1 VDRRR
6 GGGEARGAL
15 TPPRPG
21 PVRTY
26 LLRRVLTLIPL
37 LLGVTLLAFLLT
49 YLAPGDF
56 LSQMAENPML
66 SAETIDQMRRKFGL
80 DQPWY
85 VQYAL
90 WLKNVFLHLDFG
102 ESFAYRQP
110 VFEVI
115 APRMGNTLLLALAAA
130 VVAWGLAIPLGILSA
145 VKQYKWQ
152 DKVASFTAF
161 LGLSIPEI
169 FFALLLMYFAAKT
182 GWFPVGGMRSI
193 DHDELQW
200 GAQLADIAHHLIL
213 PALVLG
219 TVPMAARMRQM
230 RANLLDVLRL
240 DYVTTARA
248 KGLDDNVVVWKHAVR
263 NAINP
268 LITLFGFTLA
278 SLLSGSFIVEIV
290 MNWPGLGSLTL
301 EALQKQDLYL
311 VMGSVVMAA
320 TMLMLGNLIADVMLA
335 IADPRIKYD

>member
-1 VDRRR
+1 M
-6 GGGEARGAL
+6 
-15 TPPRPG
+15 
-21 PVRTY
+21 RTY
-26 LLRRVLTLIPL
+26 LLRRLFTLIPL
-37 LLGVTLLAFLLT
+37 LLGVTLLAFLLI

-56 LSQMAENPML
+56 LSQMAENPTI
-66 SAETIDQMRRKFGL
+66 SAETIDAMRRKFGL
-80 DQPWY
+80 DQAWY
-85 VQYAL
+85 VQYGL

-110 VFEVI
+110 VFSVI
-115 APRMGNTLLLALAAA
+115 APRLGNTLILALSAAI
-130 VVAWGLAIPLGILSA
+130 VAWGLAIPLGILSA
-145 VKQYKWQ
+145 VRQYKWQ
-152 DKVASFTAF
+152 DKTASFAAF

-169 FFALLLMYFAAKT
+169 FFALLMMFMAAKT

-200 GAQLADIAHHLIL
+200 GAQLADLLHHLFL

-248 KGLDDNVVVWKHAVR
+248 KGLDEKVVVWKHAVR

-320 TMLMLGNLIADVMLA
+320 TMLMLGNLVADVMLA

>member
-1 VDRRR
+1 
-6 GGGEARGAL
+6 
-15 TPPRPG
+15 
-21 PVRTY
+21 VRTY
-26 LLRRVLTLIPL
+26 LLRRFLTLVPL
-37 LLGVTLLAFLLT
+37 LLGVTFFAFLLI

-56 LSQMAENPML
+56 LSQMAENPMI
-66 SAETIDQMRRKFGL
+66 SAETIEAMRAKFGL

-85 VQYAL
+85 VQYVL
-90 WLKNVFLHLDFG
+90 WLKNVFLGLDFG

-110 VFEVI
+110 VFDVI
-115 APRMGNTLLLALAAA
+115 VPRLGNTLLLALTAAFI
-130 VVAWGLAIPLGILSA
+130 AWGLAIPLGIASA
-145 VKQYKWQ
+145 VRQYSWV
-152 DKVASFTAF
+152 DKASSFVAF

-169 FFALLLMYFAAKT
+169 FFGLLMMFFAAKT

-193 DHDELQW
+193 DHDELRW
-200 GAQLADIAHHLIL
+200 GAQIADIAHHLVL

-248 KGLDDNVVVWKHAVR
+248 KGLPENRVIWKHAVR

-278 SLLSGSFIVEIV
+278 TLLSGSFIVEIV

-301 EALQKQDLYL
+301 EALLKQDLYL
-311 VMGSVVMAA
+311 VMGSVVIAA
-320 TMLMLGNLIADVMLA
+320 TMLMLGNLIADVLLA
-335 IADPRIKYD
+335 VADPRIKYD